1 MFRFLWDKS
10 CEYNVLESTC
20 LDSLQE
26 AWVGYHVGVTSIL
39 QNNIQLNQTSYLH
52 QQFRKSCVF
61 HLLGKEILRA
71 NMNVIQDI
79 FSLLCGVIVP
89 LMILYFLM
97 SRTAM
102 QREPV
107 ENDER
112 PVLASRTTT
121 NEERRWTSENISLSI
136 QPSRNFPTEHDER
149 YDWSMT
155 PLATD

>member
-1 MFRFLWDKS
+1 
-10 CEYNVLESTC
+10 
-20 LDSLQE
+20 
-26 AWVGYHVGVTSIL
+26 
-39 QNNIQLNQTSYLH
+39 
-52 QQFRKSCVF
+52 
-61 HLLGKEILRA
+61 
-71 NMNVIQDI
+71 MNVIQDI

-107 ENDER
+107 ENDEL

-121 NEERRWTSENISLSI
+121 NGERRWTSENISLSI

>member
-1 MFRFLWDKS
+1 
-10 CEYNVLESTC
+10 
-20 LDSLQE
+20 
-26 AWVGYHVGVTSIL
+26 
-39 QNNIQLNQTSYLH
+39 
-52 QQFRKSCVF
+52 
-61 HLLGKEILRA
+61 
-71 NMNVIQDI
+71 MNVIQDI
-79 FSLLCGVIVP
+79 FSLLCAVIVP

-121 NEERRWTSENISLSI
+121 NEERRRTSENISLSI

-155 PLATD
+155 PLVTD

>member
-1 MFRFLWDKS
+1 
-10 CEYNVLESTC
+10 
-20 LDSLQE
+20 
-26 AWVGYHVGVTSIL
+26 
-39 QNNIQLNQTSYLH
+39 
-52 QQFRKSCVF
+52 
-61 HLLGKEILRA
+61 
-71 NMNVIQDI
+71 MNVIQDI

-121 NEERRWTSENISLSI
+121 NEERRWTSENVSLSI
-136 QPSRNFPTEHDER
+136 QPSRTVRLINDASSYWLGSFQNLN
-149 YDWSMT
+149 W
-155 PLATD
+155 